1 MNSKIMVIANAFL
14 AATLIGTIGIIT
26 INNVSATITNT
37 GATDGQNSCGNDKLS
52 LNIFCQNVS
61 SEVQGSDNAVLVN
74 ATQPE

>member
-14 AATLIGTIGIIT
+14 AATLMGIIGIMT
-26 INNVSATITNT
+26 MNNVFATITST

-52 LNIFCQNVS
+52 LNVFCQNVS
-61 SEVQGSDNAVLVN
+61 SEVQGSDNAILVN